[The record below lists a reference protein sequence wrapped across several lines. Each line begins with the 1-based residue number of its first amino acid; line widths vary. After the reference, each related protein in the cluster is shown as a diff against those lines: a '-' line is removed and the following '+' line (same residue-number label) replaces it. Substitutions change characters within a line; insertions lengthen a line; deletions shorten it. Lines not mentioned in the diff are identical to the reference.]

1 MTKNIRVTDES
12 GRDYGCTYPR
22 RAKGL
27 VKNGRAR
34 FVDENVICLACPPNQ
49 SQTND
54 LEEALMFDKKETP
67 VNPNTNFNNDPGFP
81 PPAVD
86 PQQSV
91 PQQPIPMA
99 GGAPQDCS
107 PVDISSEYILNQIEA
122 IRNDTAYLTD
132 AIRQIGELI
141 GNNSPATDCR
151 AQAIG
156 DIVKAREETN
166 RQMLVFYTNLFYWQY
181 PEAKPEQIGDERS
194 KQSYELKK
202 HALSIAESLDLDGNE
217 FAEVLARIL
226 NMN

>member
-1 MTKNIRVTDES
+1 MLTIPPFSITIYLYAGVGTHHQKRRVHEYRPSSSGSRLNEGRTPMTKNIRVTDES

-107 PVDISSEYILNQIEA
+107 PVDISSEYILNQNVGLYI
-122 IRNDTAYLTD
+122 
-132 AIRQIGELI
+132 
-141 GNNSPATDCR
+141 
-151 AQAIG
+151 
-156 DIVKAREETN
+156 
-166 RQMLVFYTNLFYWQY
+166 
-181 PEAKPEQIGDERS
+181 
-194 KQSYELKK
+194 
-202 HALSIAESLDLDGNE
+202 
-217 FAEVLARIL
+217 
-226 NMN
+226 